1 MMAFPHLPLAW
12 PTRHLPTKVA
22 GVLGGLL
29 VLGGAVATGVALWP
43 RQAWSPQE
51 VATLRSLSLASLGP
65 LPADPSNAVAD
76 DPRAAALGQAL
87 FFDTR
92 FSANGQV
99 ACATCHQPDRGF
111 TDGLPLA
118 HGVGTTTR
126 TTMPLVGTQYS
137 EFLFWDG
144 RKDSQWAQ
152 ALGPLESAV
161 EHGGSRSQYAHLVER
176 LYRQDYE
183 TVFGELPDLS
193 RIPEQAGPVQD
204 AAARQAWEA
213 LSDAD
218 RDAVTRVYVNMGKA
232 IAAYERQ
239 LLPGPSRFDA
249 YVEDVSAGRSSSQ
262 LTPDEV
268 AGLRLFIG
276 NANCATCHNGPL
288 LTNNEFHNNGVP
300 ERPGLSTD
308 DGRASGAR
316 KLVEDEFNCL
326 SRWSDARPEECSAVR
341 FLKVGTHEQER
352 QFKVPSLRNVAE
364 RGPYMDAGQFATLR
378 EVLDHYNAAPAAP
391 AGHSELKPLNL
402 SESELR
408 QLDAF
413 LRSLSAPLATRPELL
428 APANEMTAAV
438 PTEK

>member
-1 MMAFPHLPLAW
+1 
-12 PTRHLPTKVA
+12 VA
-22 GVLGGLL
+22 VALGGLL
-29 VLGGAVATGVALWP
+29 ILGGAVLVGTALWP
-43 RQAWSPQE
+43 RHTWSSQE
-51 VATLRSLSLASLGP
+51 IATLRSLSLASLGP
-65 LPADPSNAVAD
+65 VPADPSNAVAD

-92 FSANGQV
+92 FSANDAV
-99 ACATCHQPDRGF
+99 ACASCHQPGRGF

-118 HGVGTTTR
+118 HGVGTTAR
-126 TTMPLVGTQYS
+126 TTMPLAGTQYT

-161 EHGGSRSQYAHLVER
+161 EHGGSRGQYAHIVER
-176 LYRQDYE
+176 FFRDQYE
-183 TVFGELPDLS
+183 AVFGPLPDLS
-193 RIPEQAGPVQD
+193 RVPEQAGPVDD
-204 AAARQAWEA
+204 AAARQAWSV

-218 RDAVTRVYVNMGKA
+218 REAVTRIYVNMGKA

-249 YVEDVSAGRSSSQ
+249 YVDDVVAGRTSSQ
-262 LTPDEV
+262 LTSDEI

-276 NANCATCHNGPL
+276 KANCTTCHTGPL
-288 LTNNEFHNNGVP
+288 LTNHEFHNTGVP
-300 ERPGLSTD
+300 ERPGLPAD
-308 DGRASGAR
+308 DGRASGAQ
-316 KLVEDEFNCL
+316 KVVQDEFNCL
-326 SRWSDARPEECSAVR
+326 SRWSDAAPEDCTALR

-391 AGHSELKPLNL
+391 AGHSELKPLHL

-408 QLDAF
+408 QLEAF
-413 LRSLSAPLATRPELL
+413 LHTLSAPLATPPELL
-428 APANEMTAAV
+428 GPPTSATAAASTD
-438 PTEK
+438 P

>member
-1 MMAFPHLPLAW
+1 MALPHIPLAW
-12 PTRHLPTKVA
+12 STRPLPVKVA

-29 VLGGAVATGVALWP
+29 VLGGAVVIGLALWP

-65 LPADPSNAVAD
+65 VPADPSNAVAD

-92 FSANGQV
+92 ISANGQV
-99 ACATCHQPDRGF
+99 SCATCHKPEREF

-126 TTMPLVGTQYS
+126 TTMPLAGTQYS

-161 EHGGSRSQYAHLVER
+161 EHGGSRGQYAHIVER
-176 LYRQDYE
+176 FFKQEYE
-183 TVFGELPDLS
+183 DLFGSMPDLS
-193 RIPEQAGPVQD
+193 RIPEQAGPVEG
-204 AAARQAWEA
+204 AAARRAWEA

-239 LLPGPSRFDA
+239 LLPGPSRLDA
-249 YVEDVSAGRSSSQ
+249 YVDDIVAGRPSSQ

-276 NANCATCHNGPL
+276 KANCTTCHNGPL

-300 ERPGLSTD
+300 ERPGLPTD

-316 KLVEDEFNCL
+316 KVAEDEFNCL
-326 SRWSDARPEECSAVR
+326 SRWSDAKPEGCSALR

-352 QFKVPSLRNVAE
+352 QFKVPSLRDVAD

-391 AGHSELKPLNL
+391 AGHSELKPPHL

-408 QLDAF
+408 QLEAF

-428 APANEMTAAV
+428 APPDDMTAAA
-438 PTEK
+438 PAD